1 MPALKPT
8 HYTARITWLGTV
20 TETPDSIRS
29 VAAGADHLEL
39 TWDGVAADRHAGIN
53 RPSCARLTKQYP
65 RGTDIRNV
73 RQLSIVSTE
82 ELAKIAEAMGLKQID
97 PEWLGAT
104 MVVEGIPNFSHIPP
118 SSRLQLADGGMLVVD
133 MENRPCG
140 LPAREIEREH
150 QGFGQRFAAAAR
162 GKRGVT
168 AWVERPGHLRL
179 GEDLQLHIPHQPI
192 WAHIESVL

>member
-8 HYTARITWLGTV
+8 QYNARITWLGTV
-20 TETPDSIRS
+20 TPTPDSIRS
-29 VAAGADHLEL
+29 APCDHLEL
-39 TWDGVAADRHAGIN
+39 TWEGVAADSHAGIN
-53 RPSCARLTKQYP
+53 RPSCSRLLKQYP
-65 RGTDIRNV
+65 RGTEIRNV
-73 RQLSIVSTE
+73 RQLSIVSAE
-82 ELAKIAEAMGLKQID
+82 ELAQIAEAMGIRQIA

-140 LPAREIEREH
+140 FPAREIEREH
-150 QGFGQRFAAAAR
+150 EGFGKRFAAAAR
-162 GKRGVT
+162 GKRGIT